1 MIWALENSGMDAP
14 DFCRSLLQLHKAGW
28 FEKASGIIFGRTSA
42 GTARGGFTV
51 VDAMERFAELTGV
64 PVVFDADIGH
74 VPPQMTF
81 VNGAYAAVNVTAGKA
96 TLTMEFI

>member
-1 MIWALENSGMDAP
+1 
-14 DFCRSLLQLHKAGW
+14 
-28 FEKASGIIFGRTSA
+28 
-42 GTARGGFTV
+42 
-51 VDAMERFAELTGV
+51 MERVAELTGV